1 MCVCVCVCV
10 CVCACT
16 RALCFPSIIDFRRKM
31 IFGDKSFYTLVESL
45 CFIAEKSETRGSQG
59 HSLTANAKSR
69 TRVS

>member
-10 CVCACT
+10 VCVCVCVV
-16 RALCFPSIIDFRRKM
+16 CFPSIIDFRRKM

-59 HSLTANAKSR
+59 HSLTAKAKAR
-69 TRVS
+69 TCVS